1 MRMKT
6 LAAACMAA
14 TIGLGAAGCSQTT
27 GPNEGVGTVGGALI
41 GGLIGSRFG
50 QSGGKAAAIAAGA
63 VLGGLLGNSVGR
75 SLDQEAQARAY
86 DAQYI
91 AIDSGRRSDWQSP
104 SGAYGYIEPG
114 PVYYEPQG
122 QCRRYTH
129 TIYIDG
135 RPQAGSGVACR
146 NPDGTWQIVS

>member
-1 MRMKT
+1 MTMKT
-6 LAAACMAA
+6 MAAACVAVTLGM
-14 TIGLGAAGCSQTT
+14 GAAGCSQTT
-27 GPNEGVGTVGGALI
+27 GPNEGVGTVGGAVV

-50 QSGGKAAAIAAGA
+50 QGGGKAAAIAGGA
-63 VLGGLLGNSVGR
+63 LLGGLLGNSVGR
-75 SLDQEAQARAY
+75 SLDQDAQARAY
-86 DAQYI
+86 EAEY
-91 AIDSGRRSDWQSP
+91 AAFDSGRRSDWNAP

-114 PVYYEPQG
+114 PVYYDTAG
-122 QCRRYTH
+122 QCRRFTH